1 MRRTYHLRILQLG
14 AQRRTS
20 PRPTVEAWRSAAEMP
35 SGSSFRSVPCHGAGV
50 RFWPRHADLFFL
62 SNGFAVAALASLG
75 GLDEVKRVLRL
86 VDMEEVTPGAVLVL
100 GLALVGAVWVLVF
113 LSRKAVPTGEVPV
126 RAPAPISGLGM
137 TASAG
142 ALMSLPA
149 TLANFFPA
157 LLSTQRSLQ
166 NSQVLYTSLWASF
179 AVLLTVGWSLAFF
192 RPRAVAALGKRS
204 ADSAMRN
211 VVVRPGRPTGLRAI
225 ASTSTDVRAA
235 PLRDSAPRL
244 HPRAPGSR
252 VGRCRPDLSAQA
264 RRSHDR
270 PSSTRS
276 PRRAKRLRRRPA
288 RRCLRRALA
297 PTA

>member
-1 MRRTYHLRILQLG
+1 
-14 AQRRTS
+14 
-20 PRPTVEAWRSAAEMP
+20 MP

-113 LSRKAVPTGEVPV
+113 RSRKAGPTGEVPV

-211 VVVRPGRPTGLRAI
+211 VVVRP
-225 ASTSTDVRAA
+225 
-235 PLRDSAPRL
+235 
-244 HPRAPGSR
+244 
-252 VGRCRPDLSAQA
+252 
-264 RRSHDR
+264 
-270 PSSTRS
+270 
-276 PRRAKRLRRRPA
+276 
-288 RRCLRRALA
+288 
-297 PTA
+297 